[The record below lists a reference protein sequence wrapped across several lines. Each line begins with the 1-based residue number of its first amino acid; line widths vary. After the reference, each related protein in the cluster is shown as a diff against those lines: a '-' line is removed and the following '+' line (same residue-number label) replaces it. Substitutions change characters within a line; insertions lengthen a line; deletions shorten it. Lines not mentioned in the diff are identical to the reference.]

1 MSFTEIV
8 ARFNNRQEA
17 ELAKGYL
24 DDAAVESIVTVDDAG
39 GNLGLTLDYEAVL
52 FVRAE
57 DRMRAREVLLDA
69 GVLEEEG
76 EDGVQP

>member
-24 DDAAVESIVTVDDAG
+24 DDAAVEAIVTVDDAG

-52 FVRAE
+52 YVRGE
-57 DRMRAREVLLDA
+57 DAMRAREVLRDA
-69 GVLEEEG
+69 GLLEEG

>member
-24 DDAAVESIVTVDDAG
+24 DDAAVESVVTVDDAG

-57 DRMRAREVLLDA
+57 DALRAREVLRDA
-69 GVLEEEG
+69 GVLEEG
-76 EDGVQP
+76 EDGEQP

>member
-24 DDAAVESIVTVDDAG
+24 DDAAVESVVTVDDAG

-57 DRMRAREVLLDA
+57 DALRAREVLRDA
-69 GVLEEEG
+69 GVLEGG
-76 EDGVQP
+76 EDGEQP

>member
-24 DDAAVESIVTVDDAG
+24 DDAAVEAIVTVDDAG
-39 GNLGLTLDYEAVL
+39 GNLGLTLDNEAVL
-52 FVRAE
+52 YVRGE
-57 DRMRAREVLLDA
+57 DAMRAREVLRDA
-69 GVLEEEG
+69 GLLEEG

>member
-8 ARFNNRQEA
+8 AKFNNRQEA

-39 GNLGLTLDYEAVL
+39 GNLGLTLDYEAFL
-52 FVRAE
+52 FVRTDDAA
-57 DRMRAREVLLDA
+57 RAREVLRDA
-69 GVLEEEG
+69 GVLEEG
-76 EDGVQP
+76 EDGGQP

>member
-24 DDAAVESIVTVDDAG
+24 DDAAVEAIVTVDDAG

-52 FVRAE
+52 YVRGE
-57 DRMRAREVLLDA
+57 DAMRAREVLRDA
-69 GVLEEEG
+69 GILEEG